1 MDNVIGWHNLEPFF
15 HLNVILV
22 FKKYCEVC
30 LVLLLKILY
39 IYIYIYIIKINK
51 KLYILKLFNFY
62 IKKRNK

>member
-39 IYIYIYIIKINK
+39 IYIIKINK
-51 KLYILKLFNFY
+51 KNYIF
-62 IKKRNK
+62 